1 MGLRRVFYGHEGVV
15 PPTGLVSSEA
25 DSPAEDEVVE
35 IVTEDPN
42 GEPVEIVGEP
52 VEDQGQEVTAS
63 ATLLDGT
70 VVTELPAIDETVPD
84 GSWKVPAINDWAKD
98 HGIDLGDA
106 KTKPEKLA
114 IIGEALTKE

>member
-15 PPTGLVSSEA
+15 YPTGLVSPDA
-25 DSPAEDEVVE
+25 DSPAGDEVVE
-35 IVTEDPN
+35 YVTDDPN

-52 VEDQGQEVTAS
+52 VEDNAEGPAAT
-63 ATLLDGT
+63 ATLTDGT
-70 VVTELPAIDETVPD
+70 VVTDLSEAEIPD

-114 IIGEALTKE
+114 VIGEALTKE